1 MVLGRGTDHR
11 RPADVD
17 LFDAIVKTGTTGDRL
32 GERVQVRHHEVH
44 PDDVVLV
51 EGALVLRLASIGED
65 SAVDARVQCLHTT
78 IEDLGK
84 PGDVGD
90 LGHGHARG
98 GDGGCRRAGGDDLDP
113 GLVQCRSEFLH
124 ARLVVDRDECPAHRH
139 NSTFRPF
146 TVQPY
151 ATR

>member
-1 MVLGRGTDHR
+1 MVLGRGTDHG
-11 RPADVD
+11 RPPDVD
-17 LFDAIVKTGTTGDRL
+17 LLDAVVEAGATGDRL

-51 EGALVLRLASIGED
+51 EGALVFGLAAIGED
-65 SAVDARVQCLHTT
+65 PAVDTRVKCLHAP
-78 IEDLGK
+78 IEDLGEAR
-84 PGDVGD
+84 DVGD

-124 ARLVVDRDECPAHRH
+124 ACLVVDRDECPAHRH

>member
-1 MVLGRGTDHR
+1 MVLGRGTDHG
-11 RPADVD
+11 RPPDVD
-17 LFDAIVKTGTTGDRL
+17 LLDAVVEAGATGDRL

-51 EGALVLRLASIGED
+51 EGALVFGLAAIGED
-65 SAVDARVQCLHTT
+65 PTVDTRVKCFHTP
-78 IEDLGK
+78 IEDLGEA
-84 PGDVGD
+84 GDVGD

-124 ARLVVDRDECPAHRH
+124 TRLVVDRDEGPAHRH

-146 TVQPY
+146 TVQPCT
-151 ATR
+151 TR